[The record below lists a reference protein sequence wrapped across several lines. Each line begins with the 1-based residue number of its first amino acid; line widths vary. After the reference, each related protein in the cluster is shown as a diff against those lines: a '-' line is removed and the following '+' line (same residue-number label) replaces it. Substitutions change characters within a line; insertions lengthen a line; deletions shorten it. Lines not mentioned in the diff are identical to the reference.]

1 MELKVGSMAAVVRK
15 ISVPEEKRGSSDL
28 DLHVHGLNPRKIHA
42 NLPPAALTEMALLR
56 GEGHLTDRGALNAF
70 TGSRTGRSPRDR
82 FVVAESGRNEEIWWG
97 PVNRPME
104 AATFDRLLNK
114 VKNHLQG
121 RELFVLDGA
130 ACADPAYRLNVRVI
144 TEKAWH
150 ALFAQALFL
159 RLTPQDQA
167 QFQPQFTIINA
178 CELLADPKADGVASE
193 VFIVLN
199 LERRLVLIGGTHYA
213 GEMKK
218 SVFSYL
224 NYLLPQQ
231 GVFPMHCSANIGPEG
246 DTALFFGLSGTGK
259 TTLSADP
266 VRRLI
271 GDDEHGWS
279 ERGVF
284 NIEGG
289 CYAKTIRLSRQNEPQ
304 IWKALRFGCVLEN
317 VVVDPETR
325 RPDFDAEDVTE
336 NTRAA
341 YAIDFIDNSE
351 LSGLGGHPA
360 NIFFLACDAFGVLPP
375 LSRLTP
381 EQAMY
386 HFLSGYTAKV
396 AGTEAGITEPK
407 VAFSTCFAAPFLPLH
422 PTRYAT
428 MLQEKLQD
436 HGATVWLLNTGWTG
450 GAYGTGQRIKLSDT
464 RGLLRAALHGDL
476 TKIPFVPDPFFGVL
490 VPQSCPGVPQEMLQ
504 PRRTWPDPAK
514 YDAQA
519 RQLAALF
526 RNNFAPY
533 AAHASEAV
541 RLAGPQG

>member
-1 MELKVGSMAAVVRK
+1 VVSPAAR
-15 ISVPEEKRGSSDL
+15 I
-28 DLHVHGLNPRKIHA
+28 DLHSYGLNPGKVHA
-42 NLPPAALTEMALLR
+42 NLSPAALAEMAVLR

-82 FVVAESGRNEEIWWG
+82 FVVAEQGRSEEIWWG
-97 PVNRPME
+97 PINRPMD
-104 AATFDRLLNK
+104 AAIFDRLLTK
-114 VKNHLQG
+114 VLTHLRG
-121 RELFVLDGA
+121 REVFVFAGA
-130 ACADPAYRLNVRVI
+130 AGADSRYRLNVQVI
-144 TEKAWH
+144 AEKAWH
-150 ALFAQALFL
+150 ALFAHDLFL
-159 RLTPQDQA
+159 RLTPQELA
-167 QFQPQFTIINA
+167 HFEPQFTIINA
-178 CELLADPKADGVASE
+178 CDLLADAKTDGVASE
-193 VFIVLN
+193 VFIILN

-218 SVFSYL
+218 SVFSYQ
-224 NYLLPQQ
+224 NYLLPQR
-231 GVFPMHCSANIGPEG
+231 GVFPMHCSANIGPDG

-289 CYAKTIRLSRQNEPQ
+289 CYAKTIRLSQENEPQ

-317 VVVDPETR
+317 VIVDPATR

-341 YAIDFIDNSE
+341 YPIDYIENSE
-351 LSGLGGHPA
+351 LSGRGDHPA

-375 LSRLTP
+375 LGRLSP

-422 PTRYAT
+422 PTRYAE
-428 MLQEKLQD
+428 MLQQKLQA
-436 HGATVWLLNTGWTG
+436 HGATVWLINTGWTG
-450 GAYGTGQRIKLSDT
+450 GPYGTGQRIKLSYT
-464 RGLLRAALHGDL
+464 RALLRAVLHGDL
-476 TKIPFVPDPFFGVL
+476 AEASFTPDPFFGVL
-490 VPQSCPGVPQEMLQ
+490 VPQSCPGVPQEILQ
-504 PRRTWPDPAK
+504 PKKTWPNPAE
-514 YDAQA
+514 YDSRA

-526 RNNFAPY
+526 RTNFEPY
-533 AAHASEAV
+533 AAHTSEAV
-541 RLAGPQG
+541 RQAGPRG